1 MSQDDYE
8 LNYKDFLKK
17 IGKGIDRVVEDEISD
32 PLLKCQVDH
41 IKKEIKKNERDESS
55 DAPSRPDH

>member
-17 IGKGIDRVVEDEISD
+17 IGKGLDKLNEDDMSD
-32 PLLKCQVDH
+32 PSLKSQVDH
-41 IKKEIKKNERDESS
+41 LKKEIKKNERNESS
-55 DAPSRPDH
+55 D